1 MGEHAM
7 RYDYKNSQQ
16 EEAPSE
22 VARALW
28 PSGRHA
34 GHLYNPADGS
44 TMSTQGAGVGGG
56 YLSRRW

>member
-1 MGEHAM
+1 M

-16 EEAPSE
+16 EEAPNE

-28 PSGRHA
+28 PSGCHA

-44 TMSTQGAGVGGG
+44 TMSTQGTGVGGG